1 LLGSKGLGLSI
12 IQEIME
18 LMGGNNHVESVSG
31 KGSTIQF
38 CLPAKKIIDN
48 SKNIPDI
55 DGETKTLTSH

>member
-1 LLGSKGLGLSI
+1 
-12 IQEIME
+12 ME